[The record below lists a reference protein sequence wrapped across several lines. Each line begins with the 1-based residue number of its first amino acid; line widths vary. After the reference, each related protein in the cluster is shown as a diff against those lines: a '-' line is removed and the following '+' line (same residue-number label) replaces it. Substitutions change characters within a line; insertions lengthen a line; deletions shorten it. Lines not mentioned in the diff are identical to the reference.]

1 MLESLV
7 SFSIRNRLVVWIL
20 IIGLV
25 ISGLWAFSVLPI
37 EAFPDVL
44 NETVQVITQVPGQ
57 SAQDVERKIT
67 LPLEKEF
74 TGIPKLIQSRSISE
88 FGLSVVF
95 LYFDD
100 GVDGYWARQQVL
112 EKIGTV
118 NLPPNIQ
125 PTLAPMAS
133 VTGEIMR
140 YELRSSGH
148 TETELRT
155 IEDWVIE
162 KEFRSVPGVADVV
175 GYGGKVKTLDV
186 LVNPLKT
193 SNYGISVRNVFDSI
207 ANANINAGG
216 NMIQWP
222 QQAFVIR
229 SEGDFQKK
237 TDIEHVGIIKGD
249 STSILVKDIA
259 EIKESYR
266 PPRGY
271 VGKDDKDSI
280 VQGIVLLRKG
290 ENPVV
295 AGKAVEDKVEQLN
308 KNHILPDGV
317 KLHVYYDRMK
327 LVHTTTKTVW
337 KNLTEGL
344 ILVFIILMVFLKDI
358 RATIIVASV
367 VPLSLL
373 FAFFMIVMFK
383 TPANL
388 ISLGAIDFG
397 MVVDGAVLIV
407 ESVLAQWQSRMHNH
421 EQQLKLEKMVATIV
435 RPVFFSMVMI
445 ILAYIPIFT
454 LQRVEGKMFSPLA
467 WTVSFTLTGAL
478 LLSILFIPVLLPW
491 LEKHS
496 AHKPHEE
503 PPWFLKLKNK
513 YLDLLQKLLH
523 APHRAFQILF
533 SVMAVAAVAIFF
545 MGSEFLPELDEGALW
560 IRATF
565 PHSSSIEVGQQLA
578 RNVRKALK
586 EEAEV
591 RTVVS
596 QLGGPEDGTDPNLLD
611 NCEFFVDLHPK
622 TEWKR
627 FHHEREEFIDY
638 LRKKFSKFP
647 GVDFNISQPIA
658 DNVEEAISGVK
669 GKNAAKIFGPD
680 LAELRRIAEEIE
692 QKLKSVPGVVDVGL
706 TSVTPMVP
714 HLTISVDRVKVAEA
728 GLNLQ
733 DVNDMIEIAVGGKTV
748 TQMYEGETRIDVV
761 MRAPEKYR
769 NSIEEIKAL
778 PLTLAS
784 GKRVLLNQVAT
795 VKMVDGPQA
804 VFRENNS
811 RRIGVKFDVGDVDLG
826 TAMKQILA
834 KTESIKIP
842 SGYKI
847 IWGGEYENQ
856 KRAMQRLTFAIP
868 LTIIILAVLLFLL
881 LRKLNLVA
889 IVLCNMIFASAGGLI
904 LLTLRGIPFSVS
916 AGVGVLALF
925 GVVSL
930 DSVAYMSQFISEKGH
945 HSLLDKIFSVGNSRF
960 RPIVMTATLAA
971 LAILPAATSHG
982 MGSETQRPLATIVI
996 GGLFT
1001 AIPSTLF
1008 LLPTMTFLSEGRSL
1022 KKALKQAFSFVK
1034 VKKA

>member
-7 SFSIRNRLVVWIL
+7 SFSIKNRLVVWLLVVGL
-20 IIGLV
+20 IICG
-25 ISGLWAFSVLPI
+25 IWGFSVLPI

-74 TGIPKLIQSRSISE
+74 TGIPKVIQTRSVSE
-88 FGLSVVF
+88 FGLSVIF

-112 EKIGTV
+112 EKISTAS
-118 NLPPNIQ
+118 LPPNYQ
-125 PTLAPMAS
+125 PTLAPMSS
-133 VTGEIMR
+133 VTGEILR
-140 YELRSSGH
+140 YELKSSSH

-155 IEDWVIE
+155 MQDWILE
-162 KEFRSVPGVADVV
+162 KEFRSVSGVADVV
-175 GYGGKVKTLDV
+175 GYGGKVKTVDV
-186 LVNPLKT
+186 LVNPMKT
-193 SNYGISVRNVFDSI
+193 SNYGITVRQVFDSI
-207 ANANINAGG
+207 ANANVNAGG

-222 QQAFVIR
+222 QQSFVIR
-229 SEGDFQKK
+229 SEGDLQKK
-237 TDIEHVGIIKGD
+237 EDIGHVGITTKGD
-249 STSILVKDIA
+249 TPLLVKDIA
-259 EIKESYR
+259 EIRDSYM
-266 PPRGY
+266 PPRGF
-271 VGKDDKDSI
+271 VGKDEKDNI

-295 AGKAVEDKVEQLN
+295 VGKNVEDKVEQIN
-308 KNHILPDGV
+308 KNHILPEGV
-317 KLHVYYDRMK
+317 KLSVYYDRMK

-337 KNLTEGL
+337 KNLAEGL
-344 ILVFIILMVFLKDI
+344 ILVFIILMIFLKDI

-373 FAFFMIVMFK
+373 FAFFMIVLFK

-407 ESVLAQWQSRMHNH
+407 ESVLAQWQARQHSHG
-421 EQQLKLEKMVATIV
+421 QFIKLEKMVAVIV
-435 RPVFFSMVMI
+435 RPVFFSMIMI

-478 LLSILFIPVLLPW
+478 FLSILFIPVLLPW

-503 PPWFLKLKNK
+503 PKWFLKLKDN
-513 YLDLLQKLLH
+513 YLSRLQKLLN
-523 APHRAFQILF
+523 APHRAFQIL
-533 SVMAVAAVAIFF
+533 AGLLGVAAIALYF
-545 MGSEFLPELDEGALW
+545 MGTEFLPELDEGALW

-565 PHSSSIEVGQQLA
+565 PHSASIEVGQQLA
-578 RNVRKALK
+578 QKIRKIIK
-586 EEAEV
+586 EEEEV
-591 RTVVS
+591 KTVIS

-611 NCEFFVDLHPK
+611 NCEFFVDMHPK
-622 TEWKR
+622 PEWKR
-627 FHHEREEFIDY
+627 FHHEREEFIDH
-638 LRKKFSKFP
+638 LRSKLAQIP
-647 GVDFNISQPIA
+647 GVEFNISQPIA
-658 DNVEEAISGVK
+658 DNVEEAIAGVK
-669 GKNAAKIFGPD
+669 GKNAAKIYGPD
-680 LAELRRIAEEIE
+680 FSELKRIAEEIS
-692 QKLKSVPGVVDVGL
+692 QNIKNVPGVVDVGL

-714 HLTISVDRVKVAEA
+714 HLTIKVDRIKVAEA

-733 DVNDMIEIAVGGKTV
+733 DVNDMVEIAVGGKVV
-748 TQMYEGETRIDVV
+748 TQVYEGETRIDVV

-769 NSIEEIKAL
+769 NSVEEIGML
-778 PLTLAS
+778 PLTLSS
-784 GKRVLLNQVAT
+784 GKRILLKQVA
-795 VKMVDGPQA
+795 KISMVDGPQA

-811 RRIGVKFDVGDVDLG
+811 RRIAVKFGVSEVDLG
-826 TAMKQILA
+826 TVMKQILEKM
-834 KTESIKIP
+834 KTLKIP
-842 SGYKI
+842 AGYKV

-856 KRAMQRLTFAIP
+856 ERAMRRLSIAIP
-868 LTIIILAVLLFLL
+868 LTIIILAVLLFMLL
-881 LRKLNLVA
+881 KKINLVT

-904 LLTLRGIPFSVS
+904 LLSLRGISFSVS

-930 DSVAYMSQFISEKGH
+930 DSVAYMSQFISEEGH
-945 HSLLDKIFSVGNSRF
+945 ATLLDKIFAVGDKRF

-996 GGLFT
+996 GGLFS

-1008 LLPTMTFLSEGRSL
+1008 LLPTMTYLSEGKKIKDAL
-1022 KKALKQAFSFVK
+1022 KKAFFIK
-1034 VKKA
+1034 V